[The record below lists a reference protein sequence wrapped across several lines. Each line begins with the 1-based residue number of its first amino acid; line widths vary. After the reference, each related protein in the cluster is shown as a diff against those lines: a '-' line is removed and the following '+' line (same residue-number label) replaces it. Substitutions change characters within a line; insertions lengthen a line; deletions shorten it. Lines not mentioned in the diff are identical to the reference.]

1 MSVNINKLTITTPVP
16 TSPTNP
22 VALELS
28 GAEAIAQLPEVV
40 KVLSN
45 GSIQFSA
52 PTKGASSKST
62 HRTRCEWKEPVYWSL
77 ASAKEHINLQEM
89 TLTKVNSAQ
98 KVVISQLH
106 VKDDDSPPVKVFW
119 SKGNITLGFR
129 STFNQASPTNT
140 TLLKGVPLG
149 AKFKVTIRA
158 LASGALTVTAECNGH
173 AGSSGRLE
181 MDSSWRSSLL
191 NFHGG
196 VYNQIDYSDS
206 TPAEDGS
213 ICVISQLTLTHSD
226 SN

>member
-1 MSVNINKLTITTPVP
+1 MTVNVSNLTITTPVAI
-16 TSPTNP
+16 SSTNP

-28 GAEAIAQLPEVV
+28 GAEAIAQLPSVV
-40 KVLSN
+40 TVLSD
-45 GSIQFSA
+45 GSVQFSA

-62 HRTRCEWKEPVYWSL
+62 HRTRCEWKEPVYWAL
-77 ASAKEHINLQEM
+77 ASAAEHINMQEM
-89 TLTKVNSAQ
+89 TLTKVNSAK

-129 STFNQASPTNT
+129 QTFNQATPINT

-149 AKFKVTIRA
+149 AKFKITIRV
-158 LASGALTVTAECNGH
+158 LASGALTVTAECNGD
-173 AGSSGRLE
+173 AESSGRLE
-181 MDSSWRSSLL
+181 LDDSWRSSLL

-196 VYNQIDYSDS
+196 VYNQVDYTDA

-213 ICVISQLTLTHSD
+213 ICIISILSLTHR
-226 SN
+226 

>member
-1 MSVNINKLTITTPVP
+1 MTVNISNLTITTPVA
-16 TSPTNP
+16 TSSTNP

-28 GAEAIAQLPEVV
+28 GAEAIAQYPSVV
-40 KVLSN
+40 TVLAD
-45 GSIQFSA
+45 GSVQFSA

-62 HRTRCEWKEPVYWSL
+62 HRTRCEWKEANYWSL
-77 ASAKEHINLQEM
+77 ASAAEHINLQEM

-129 STFNQASPTNT
+129 ETFNQATPINT

-149 AKFKVTIRA
+149 AKFTVTLRV
-158 LASGALTVTAECNGH
+158 LASGALTVTASCNGK
-173 AGSSGRLE
+173 AASSGSLH

-196 VYNQIDYSDS
+196 VYNQVDYTDA
-206 TPAEDGS
+206 TPTDDGS
-213 ICVISQLTLTHSD
+213 ICIVSDLSLTHT
-226 SN
+226 

>member
-1 MSVNINKLTITTPVP
+1 MTANINNLTITTPVA
-16 TSPTNP
+16 TSFTNP

-28 GAEAIAQLPEVV
+28 GAEAIAQLPSVV
-40 KVLSN
+40 TVLSN
-45 GSIQFSA
+45 GSVQFSA

-62 HRTRCEWKEPVYWSL
+62 HRTRCEWKEPVYWAL
-77 ASAKEHINLQEM
+77 ASAAEHINMQEM

-129 STFNQASPTNT
+129 QTFNQPTPINT

-149 AKFKVTIRA
+149 AKFKITIRV
-158 LASGALTVTAECNGH
+158 LASGALTVTAECDGD
-173 AGSSGRLE
+173 AESSGRLE
-181 MDSSWRSSLL
+181 LDDSWRSSLL

-196 VYNQIDYSDS
+196 VYNQVDYTDA

-213 ICVISQLTLTHSD
+213 ICIISSLSLTHR
-226 SN
+226 

>member
-1 MSVNINKLTITTPVP
+1 MSVNINSLTITTPVP
-16 TSPTNP
+16 TSATNP

-28 GAEAIAQLPEVV
+28 GAEAIAQLPSVV
-40 KVLSN
+40 KVLAD
-45 GSIQFSA
+45 GSVQFSA

-77 ASAKEHINLQEM
+77 ASDAEHINVQEM

-98 KVVISQLH
+98 KVVIAQLH

-119 SKGNITLGFR
+119 SKANITLGFR
-129 STFNQASPTNT
+129 KTFNQAAPVNM
-140 TLLKGVPLG
+140 TLLKNVPLG
-149 AKFKVTIRA
+149 TTLRVIIRV
-158 LASGALTVTAECNGH
+158 LASGALTVTAQSNGR

-196 VYNQIDYSDS
+196 VYNQVDYTDA
-206 TPAEDGS
+206 TAADDGS
-213 ICVISQLTLTHSD
+213 ICILSELSLTHV
-226 SN
+226 

>member
-1 MSVNINKLTITTPVP
+1 MTANINNLTITTPVA
-16 TSPTNP
+16 TSFTNP

-28 GAEAIAQLPEVV
+28 GAEAITQLPSVV
-40 KVLSN
+40 TVLSN
-45 GSIQFSA
+45 GSVQFSA

-62 HRTRCEWKEPVYWSL
+62 HRTRCEWKEPVYWAL
-77 ASAKEHINLQEM
+77 ASAAEHINMQEM

-129 STFNQASPTNT
+129 QTFNQATPINT

-149 AKFKVTIRA
+149 AKFKITIRV
-158 LASGALTVTAECNGH
+158 LASGALTVTAECDGD
-173 AGSSGRLE
+173 AESSGRLE
-181 MDSSWRSSLL
+181 LDDSWRSSLL

-196 VYNQIDYSDS
+196 VYNQVDYTDA

-213 ICVISQLTLTHSD
+213 ICIISILSLTHR
-226 SN
+226 

>member
-1 MSVNINKLTITTPVP
+1 MTVNISNLTITTPVP
-16 TSPTNP
+16 VSSTNP
-22 VALELS
+22 VALEVS
-28 GAEAIAQLPEVV
+28 GAVAIAELPSIV
-40 KVLSN
+40 KVLSD

-62 HRTRCEWKEPVYWSL
+62 HRTRCEWKEASYWSL
-77 ASAKEHINLQEM
+77 ASAAEHINMQEM
-89 TLTKVNSAQ
+89 MLTKVNSAQ

-129 STFNQASPTNT
+129 ETFNQATPVNT

-149 AKFKVTIRA
+149 AKFTVTLRV
-158 LASGALTVTAECNGH
+158 LASGALTVTASCNGK
-173 AGSSGRLE
+173 AGSSGSLH

-196 VYNQIDYSDS
+196 VYNQVDYTDA
-206 TPAEDGS
+206 TPADDGS
-213 ICVISQLTLTHSD
+213 ICIVSNLSLTH
-226 SN
+226 N

>member
-1 MSVNINKLTITTPVP
+1 MTVNISNLTITTPVA
-16 TSPTNP
+16 TSSTNP

-28 GAEAIAQLPEVV
+28 GAEAIAQYPSVV
-40 KVLSN
+40 TVLAD
-45 GSIQFSA
+45 GSVQFSA

-62 HRTRCEWKEPVYWSL
+62 HRTRCEWKEASYWSL
-77 ASAKEHINLQEM
+77 ASAAEHINMQEM
-89 TLTKVNSAQ
+89 TLTKVNFAQ

-129 STFNQASPTNT
+129 ETFNQATPINT

-149 AKFKVTIRA
+149 AKFTVTLRV
-158 LASGALTVTAECNGH
+158 LASGALTVTASCNGK
-173 AGSSGRLE
+173 AGSSGSLH

-196 VYNQIDYSDS
+196 VYNQVDYTDS

-213 ICVISQLTLTHSD
+213 VCIISSLSLAH
-226 SN
+226 N

>member
-1 MSVNINKLTITTPVP
+1 MTVNISNLTITTPVA

-28 GAEAIAQLPEVV
+28 GAEALARYPNVV
-40 KVLSN
+40 SVLAD
-45 GSIQFSA
+45 GSVQFSA

-62 HRTRCEWKEPVYWSL
+62 HRTRCEWKEANYWSL
-77 ASAKEHINLQEM
+77 ASAAEHINMQEM

-129 STFNQASPTNT
+129 ETFNQATPINT

-149 AKFKVTIRA
+149 SKFTVTIRV
-158 LASGALTVTAECNGH
+158 LASGALTVTASCNGK
-173 AGSSGRLE
+173 AGSSGSLQ

-196 VYNQIDYSDS
+196 VYNQVDYTDA
-206 TPAEDGS
+206 TAADDGS
-213 ICVISQLTLTHSD
+213 ICIVSALSLTHV
-226 SN
+226 

>member
-1 MSVNINKLTITTPVP
+1 MTVNINNLTITTPVP
-16 TSPTNP
+16 TSSTNP

-28 GAEAIAQLPEVV
+28 GAEAIAQLPSVV
-40 KVLSN
+40 KVLAD

-62 HRTRCEWKEPVYWSL
+62 HRTRCEWKESVYWSL
-77 ASAKEHINLQEM
+77 ASDAEHINLQEM

-98 KVVISQLH
+98 KVVIAQLH

-119 SKGNITLGFR
+119 SKGNVTLGFR
-129 STFNQASPTNT
+129 KTFNQATPVNT

-149 AKFKVTIRA
+149 AKFKVTIRV
-158 LASGALTVTAECNGH
+158 LASGALTVTAECDGD
-173 AGSSGRLE
+173 AESSGRLE
-181 MDSSWRSSLL
+181 LDDSWSSSLL

-196 VYNQIDYSDS
+196 VYNQVDYTDA

-213 ICVISQLTLTHSD
+213 ICVISKLSLTHA
-226 SN
+226 

>member
-1 MSVNINKLTITTPVP
+1 MTVNISNLTITTPVA

-28 GAEAIAQLPEVV
+28 GAEALTRYPNVV
-40 KVLSN
+40 SVLAD
-45 GSIQFSA
+45 GSVQFSA

-62 HRTRCEWKEPVYWSL
+62 HRTRCEWKEPNYWLL
-77 ASAKEHINLQEM
+77 ASAAEHINMQEM

-129 STFNQASPTNT
+129 ETFNQATPINT

-149 AKFKVTIRA
+149 AKFTVTLRV
-158 LASGALTVTAECNGH
+158 LASGALTVTASCNGK
-173 AGSSGRLE
+173 AGSSGSLH

-196 VYNQIDYSDS
+196 VYNQVDYTDA
-206 TPAEDGS
+206 TAADDGS
-213 ICVISQLTLTHSD
+213 ICIVSALSLSHE
-226 SN
+226 